1 MLDLIDVDY
10 SYPGGIRA
18 LDALSLSIAAGEK
31 LAIVG
36 PNGAG
41 KSTVLLLLNGTLRP
55 DRGEVRLRGA
65 TARYDKTALRAWRQA
80 VGMVLQDPDDQLF
93 AATVFEDVSFGPLN
107 LGLSEAEVRARVAE
121 ALETMRIAD
130 LAERPTH
137 MLSFGQRKRVA
148 ITGIVAM
155 RPEVLLLDEPS
166 AGLDPLGV
174 NHLLGA
180 LDRVS
185 RLGTTIVLTTHD
197 MDLAYAW
204 ADRIAIFGDRRAAL
218 VGPPEAVFADAAL
231 LKRLHVR
238 RPILWDVGSALRAR
252 GVIAAN
258 RPLPRTRRELLIL
271 LNTEAPPADAALDHH
286 PQPGGAEG

>member
-1 MLDLIDVDY
+1 MLELIAVDY

-18 LDALSLSIAAGEK
+18 LDAVDLAVAPGEK
-31 LAIVG
+31 LAILG

-65 TARYDKTALRAWRQA
+65 AARYDKRGLRAWRRT
-80 VGMVLQDPDDQLF
+80 VGLVLQDPDDQLF

-107 LGLSEAEVRARVAE
+107 LGLSEVEVRTRVAE
-121 ALETMRIAD
+121 ALETMGIAD

-166 AGLDPLGV
+166 AGLDPLGLG
-174 NHLLGA
+174 HLMAA
-180 LDRVS
+180 LDRIS

-218 VGPPEAVFADAAL
+218 VGTPEAVFEDAAL
-231 LKRLHVR
+231 LHRLQVR
-238 RPILWDVGSALRAR
+238 RPILWDVGRALRDR
-252 GVIAAN
+252 GVIDPGRA
-258 RPLPRTRRELLIL
+258 LPRTRGELLGML
-271 LNTEAPPADAALDHH
+271 GVGERQAGNPQDEAA
-286 PQPGGAEG
+286 